1 MTVEDI
7 PVSLQI
13 NSLMRKIVKIV
24 SVSKTNKHWGEN
36 DLEFLIRIE
45 SINRLEQNYLKYA

>member
-7 PVSLQI
+7 LVSLQK